1 MVARDVEQFM
11 QMTTDGGKFAPT
23 TMPMTPA
30 IAPMFTERYP
40 EAAIV
45 FDNLHSLHD
54 VVSDIL
60 ASPKVP
66 SGQKRAAILTA
77 ISRYRDSTS
86 FTTTREEWLSMSR
99 DMGGVDTTTA
109 RLGDRGLLARPRRLV
124 ARWARTA
131 RPCSECFHSTLP
143 TPRSPPPAPA
153 PSRASR
159 PPE

>member
-1 MVARDVEQFM
+1 
-11 QMTTDGGKFAPT
+11 
-23 TMPMTPA
+23 
-30 IAPMFTERYP
+30 MFTERYL

-99 DMGGVDTTTA
+99 DMGGVDTL
-109 RLGDRGLLARPRRLV
+109 RLGSGISDCRGRDD
-124 ARWARTA
+124 
-131 RPCSECFHSTLP
+131 
-143 TPRSPPPAPA
+143 
-153 PSRASR
+153 
-159 PPE
+159 